1 MAMVKKTIN
10 WIGRVTRLAALSSVV
25 WIAGAAHAVGTPPG
39 FSLQVVDESGNPVSN
54 VQTGQTVTLI
64 HTIDNSSNGFVVS
77 NLAFTHNLP
86 TNLRLTT
93 PEVATTTCNTTG
105 SSSINLSGGFTS
117 SYSVSGYEVP
127 AGASCIFEIDVV
139 PFGPNTYNM
148 TSSALSSSVGTGTT
162 SSATLVAQTPAPLF
176 TMSFEDSAGS
186 PKTTFVSGETA
197 TIVYT
202 VDATA
207 NFSSVN
213 GFEFSHSWSTPLT
226 TASPSNKSTTCQ
238 NNDKADTSSG
248 PTSFSA
254 RGWTVGAGDTCEFKV
269 DVTSSS
275 AGEFVLATGL
285 LSSNAETASPA
296 TGTLTFV
303 APPPTFSMTFNPG
316 STDNTDSAEI
326 TYTIANV
333 LDGASEA
340 TSLAFTHNLSAG
352 LEVHDTPNAS
362 TTCTGGTLSVAAGS
376 SSISYSGGTV
386 AAGASCTIKVL
397 VSSDQAGTFDETTG
411 DLTSSAGNS
420 GAASAS
426 LTVTDVIAPRIQ
438 SITRFSPSAI
448 NTDADSLTWRVEFN
462 EPMDV
467 STISAADFTVS
478 GTTGTLSVN
487 SFSSTVFEVTVSG
500 GDLADLDGTVVLSFN
515 SERQI
520 ADVVGNA
527 LVNNTPLGLEDI
539 TYFVQNDSTPP
550 MVTAFER
557 YTPLDENTNADELVF
572 KITFSEP
579 VRGVGTSS
587 FQVTGT
593 TATGTE
599 MAALGGERDLGDMGM
614 KVQVQQPRKGARGF
628 SGEAFL
634 LTVSGGDLASYN
646 GIVGLDLAVG
656 GDIGAHQQLPPPPV
670 LMFGITDFAG
680 NRLLA
685 GEPATDQTYTVD
697 NSGPILA
704 SITRSAPTSE
714 LTNADTLV
722 WDFQFSNISPLYN
735 VKTSEFTLTGT
746 TATLSV
752 ERYSIGFY
760 VTASG
765 GDLAS
770 VNGPVTITMK
780 AGSTDEFGNPLLS
793 GEPSGTNENSYTLDN
808 TAPTITSIDLFE
820 GTQSPT
826 DADTLAWGV
835 RFSEPMDGA
844 SVGAADF
851 SVAGTTAT
859 LSLEAISADYYR
871 LTLAGGDLAEL
882 NGTVT
887 LTVADAVQLL
897 DAAGNALVIKTP
909 TGTNNNQIVLD
920 NDSIGPS
927 IVISST
933 AAGPV
938 PGSFPVTFTFNEDVT
953 GFAAEDVTVANGTL
967 ASFASTSAKVFT
979 ADVTPAAD
987 GAVTL
992 DIAADVATD
1001 AAGNGN
1007 KVAAQFSILADA
1019 TPPGLSITFPD
1030 AETTGAFTA
1039 TFTFT
1044 EDVTGFELADIVLG
1058 NAAASN
1064 FAATSGSVYTALI
1077 TPSAPGTV
1085 SIAVAAAAGVDA
1097 AGNDSLEA
1105 SVSLAAVSEIPEV
1118 VIDLSSDIADPEQ
1131 AATVATISNPG
1142 SAPLPFTVQVDVP
1155 WITVTPLSGTISP
1168 LGTFDLS
1175 VSLNDEV
1182 NSLGAGDYVGTV
1194 TVTVGDAPVAFASLG
1209 GADGQPVQS
1218 GGGGAVGVGLRPG
1231 TILVELPVNVAVQE
1245 RFGNVQLIAT
1255 TPPGPSGEASF
1266 TYVSDVP
1273 AFNNLTLSTSNN
1285 RASAGSG
1292 DILFGSYDITQTAPP
1307 GWRVEAFNC
1316 SGDLDG
1322 ATRYDPVTDTA
1333 TVDVDPGESIVCVF
1347 ENVRDEDAVR
1357 LATQRAIRNFLFR
1370 RADRII
1376 DAAPEL
1382 SRRFAERNSAQ
1393 RGGMSANASG
1403 AGFYQMDFSVSLA
1416 GARNAVAAEE
1426 ADSGARFGNSQAA
1439 FLDGW
1444 DIWLAAE
1451 ASGVR
1456 DDRAG
1461 ERSKTDFAAVQLGV
1475 DYLLG
1480 DDLIIGAMA
1489 QYDWMEDEA
1498 REVFTDAGA
1507 VRGAQVQGN
1516 GWMAGPYAVWRVE
1529 DSLTVDGL
1537 AMFGESDNR
1546 VNPLGLYSD
1555 DFDTQ
1560 RIMVQANVTGEMR
1573 SGPWTVRP
1581 QAGITQYKETQSAY
1595 LDSLGIKIPS
1605 QDISLGRFRAG
1616 PEVAW
1621 RNEFRDGGWLQL
1633 SGRLDAIWDYDSADL
1648 LTESGFLSSDETDL
1662 RADARIGVATQTK
1675 WGPLVRLEVGIAG
1688 LGAGDFRAETA
1699 RLEIRVPFGSGGLA
1713 QGVQQMAFGPAGMG
1727 MGGRCDVPGGG
1738 VHSAFASQSGC
1749 GGGEMRTSW

>member
-1 MAMVKKTIN
+1 MGGGTHVKTIQQKLRG
-10 WIGRVTRLAALSSVV
+10 W
-25 WIAGAAHAVGTPPG
+25 AHAIVRACGLALGTSVLSLGAQAFEPTVPLD
-39 FSLQVVDESGNPVSN
+39 FSLQFLDASDQEITTANVNEAVTVLYTLENPNRTSATFEFDHYLAAGRSIATPSN
-54 VQTGQTVTLI
+54 VSSTCPNSTLVPGPNYLQV
-64 HTIDNSSNGFVVS
+64 D
-77 NLAFTHNLP
+77 A
-86 TNLRLTT
+86 
-93 PEVATTTCNTTG
+93 
-105 SSSINLSGGFTS
+105 SIN
-117 SYSVSGYEVP
+117 
-127 AGASCIFEIDVV
+127 GASSCTIRIDIVSTI
-139 PFGPNTYNM
+139 PGSF
-148 TSSALSSSVGTGTT
+148 TT
-162 SSATLVAQTPAPLF
+162 STNSIDGSLGSGASAQ
-176 TMSFEDSAGS
+176 G
-186 PKTTFVSGETA
+186 
-197 TIVYT
+197 TI
-202 VDATA
+202 
-207 NFSSVN
+207 N
-213 GFEFSHSWSTPLT
+213 
-226 TASPSNKSTTCQ
+226 
-238 NNDKADTSSG
+238 
-248 PTSFSA
+248 
-254 RGWTVGAGDTCEFKV
+254 
-269 DVTSSS
+269 
-275 AGEFVLATGL
+275 
-285 LSSNAETASPA
+285 
-296 TGTLTFV
+296 FV
-303 APPPTFSMTFNPG
+303 APPQFSMVFNPS
-316 STDNTDSAEI
+316 STTNNDSAQV
-326 TYTIANV
+326 TYTINNV
-333 LDGASEA
+333 QNPNPA
-340 TSLAFTHNLSAG
+340 TGLNFSHNFNAG
-352 LEVHDTPNAS
+352 LKVYQTPNAS
-362 TTCTGGTLSVAAGS
+362 TTCVGGTLFANAGAG
-376 SSISYSGGTV
+376 SISYVGGSV
-386 AAGASCTIKVL
+386 PASSNCTINLL
-397 VSSDQAGTFDETTG
+397 VGSEEAGTFIETTG
-411 DLTSSAGNS
+411 DLSSGFGNS
-420 GAASAS
+420 GTASDT
-426 LTVTDVIAPRIQ
+426 LTVTDVIAPRIRTIERANPT
-438 SITRFSPSAI
+438 SGS
-448 NTDADSLTWRVEFN
+448 TDADILTWRIRFTEVMDIATLTTDQFVLTALGGGLTADLTIVNANATQVE
-462 EPMDV
+462 V
-467 STISAADFTVS
+467 RA
-478 GTTGTLSVN
+478 
-487 SFSSTVFEVTVSG
+487 SG
-500 GDLADLDGTVVLSFN
+500 GNLPDFNGLVTLALNSPSSIADLA
-515 SERQI
+515 
-520 ADVVGNA
+520 GNV
-527 LVNNTPLGLEDI
+527 LVNFNPTEMRQDTFEL
-539 TYFVQNDSTPP
+539 VNDSTPP
-550 MVTAFER
+550 MVTAVER
-557 YTPLDENTNADELVF
+557 YTPLQENTNADELVF

-579 VRGVGTSS
+579 VRNVGTGS

-593 TATGTE
+593 TATGT
-599 MAALGGERDLGDMGM
+599 ALATFGGKGDFGGDMGM
-614 KVQVQQPRKGARGF
+614 MVQKQRIGFRGLT
-628 SGEAFL
+628 GESFL

-646 GIVGLDLAVG
+646 GVVGLDLAFG
-656 GDIGAHQQLPPPPV
+656 GGATDARDDAPPAPIV
-670 LMFGITDFAG
+670 FGVTDLAG
-680 NRLLA
+680 NALLT
-685 GEPATDQTYTVD
+685 GEPATDETYTVD
-697 NSGPILA
+697 NRGPVLA
-704 SITRSAPTSE
+704 SITRSAPTRE

-722 WDFQFSNISPLYN
+722 WDFQFSNISPLYD

-851 SVAGTTAT
+851 SVAGTSAT
-859 LSLEAISADYYR
+859 LSLDAISADYYR

-887 LTVADAVQLL
+887 LTVADAGELL

-909 TGTNNNQIVLD
+909 TGTNNNQIALL
-920 NDSIGPS
+920 NDVDMPS
-927 IVISST
+927 LVIAST
-933 AAGPV
+933 ASDPV
-938 PGSFPVTFTFNEDVT
+938 SASFPVTFTFSEDVTGFELADIKVTNGEASAFELTSKTLYAATIKPDGEGDVSVDVAANAAQDGAGNGNVAAPTFKIGFDSTRPSVAIASADEGPVAGVFPVIFTFSEDVT
-953 GFAAEDVTVANGTL
+953 GFAAEDVTVANGAL
-967 ASFASTSAKVFT
+967 ANFASVSAKVFT
-979 ADVTPAAD
+979 ADVTPTAD

-992 DIAADVATD
+992 DIAANVATD
-1001 AAGNGN
+1001 SAGNDN
-1007 KVAAQFSILADA
+1007 KAAPQFSLLADL

-1030 AETTGAFTA
+1030 PETTGAFTA

-1044 EDVTGFELADIVLG
+1044 EDVSGFELADIVLG

-1064 FAATSGSVYTALI
+1064 LAATSGAVYTALI
-1077 TPSAPGTV
+1077 TPSSPGTV

-1105 SVSLAAVSEIPEV
+1105 GVSLAAVSEIPEV

-1322 ATRYDPVTDTA
+1322 ATRYDPTTDTA
-1333 TVDVDPGESIVCVF
+1333 IIDVDPGESIVCVF

-1376 DAAPEL
+1376 EAAPEL
-1382 SRRFAERNSAQ
+1382 SRRFADRNSAQ

-1416 GARNAVAAEE
+1416 GARNAVATEE
-1426 ADSGARFGNSQAA
+1426 ADSGARFGNSDAP

-1461 ERSKTDFAAVQLGV
+1461 ERSKTDFAVVQLGV

-1516 GWMAGPYAVWRVE
+1516 GWMAGPYTVWRMK

-1560 RIMVQANVTGEMR
+1560 RIMVQANVTGELR

-1727 MGGRCDVPGGG
+1727 MGGRCDVAGGG

-1749 GGGEMRTSW
+1749 GSEMQGTW

>member
-1 MAMVKKTIN
+1 MSNFETERAGP
-10 WIGRVTRLAALSSVV
+10 IGVSTLHWSASAWSRLKRFASPKRLVGLSLLAVLSSLALSQAASSQVSCPDTENGFRT
-25 WIAGAAHAVGTPPG
+25 IASEVTLTCSEFDEKGVNPVPYIVFGNDLRDYTQVSAIQSTSGGSGTPAGWSWTCTGDGCGAASGTAQVIPCSTNGGPSSSCAVSYS
-39 FSLQVVDESGNPVSN
+39 FQD
-54 VQTGQTVTLI
+54 Q
-64 HTIDNSSNGFVVS
+64 NSDVVS
-77 NLAFTHNLP
+77 GSFSVAGGSFTMESH
-86 TNLRLTT
+86 T
-93 PEVATTTCNTTG
+93 
-105 SSSINLSGGFTS
+105 LSGGVFTPS
-117 SYSVSGYEVP
+117 S
-127 AGASCIFEIDVV
+127 
-139 PFGPNTYNM
+139 
-148 TSSALSSSVGTGTT
+148 
-162 SSATLVAQTPAPLF
+162 
-176 TMSFEDSAGS
+176 
-186 PKTTFVSGETA
+186 
-197 TIVYT
+197 
-202 VDATA
+202 
-207 NFSSVN
+207 
-213 GFEFSHSWSTPLT
+213 
-226 TASPSNKSTTCQ
+226 
-238 NNDKADTSSG
+238 
-248 PTSFSA
+248 
-254 RGWTVGAGDTCEFKV
+254 
-269 DVTSSS
+269 
-275 AGEFVLATGL
+275 
-285 LSSNAETASPA
+285 
-296 TGTLTFV
+296 
-303 APPPTFSMTFNPG
+303 PPTFSMAINPS
-316 STDNTDSAEI
+316 STSDNDSAQI
-326 TYTIANV
+326 TYTIGNV
-333 LDGASEA
+333 LNSTA
-340 TSLAFTHNLSAG
+340 TTALDFAHNFSPNLI
-352 LEVHDTPNAS
+352 VHSSPNAS
-362 TTCTGGTLSVAAGS
+362 TTCTGGTLTAVTGS
-376 SSISYSGGTV
+376 SSISYTGGSV
-386 AAGASCTIKVL
+386 AAGASCTVQLL
-397 VSSDQAGTFDETTG
+397 VSSEQAGTYNETTG
-411 DLTSSAGNS
+411 DLTSSKGNS
-420 GAASAS
+420 GTASGT
-426 LTVTDVIAPRIQ
+426 LTVTDETAPRVQAIE
-438 SITRFSPSAI
+438 RADPSGA
-448 NTDADSLTWRVEFN
+448 TTSSDELTWRITFTEA
-462 EPMDV
+462 MDLA
-467 STISAADFTVS
+467 TITSDQFSLTASAEAVTAGLTIVNVS
-478 GTTGTLSVN
+478 GTQV
-487 SFSSTVFEVTVSG
+487 EVRASG
-500 GDLADLDGTVVLSFN
+500 GNLPDYNGTVTLGFN
-515 SERQI
+515 SPSSI
-520 ADVVGNA
+520 ADVAGNV
-527 LVNNTPLGLEDI
+527 LVSFNPTAIRQD
-539 TYFVQNDSTPP
+539 TYDLVNDSTPP

-572 KITFSEP
+572 KITFSET
-579 VRGVGTSS
+579 VRNVGTGS

-593 TATGTE
+593 TATGT
-599 MAALGGERDLGDMGM
+599 ALATFGGKGELGGDMGM
-614 KVQVQQPRKGARGF
+614 MVQKQRIGFRGLT
-628 SGEAFL
+628 GESFL

-646 GIVGLDLAVG
+646 GVVGLDLAFG
-656 GDIGAHQQLPPPPV
+656 GGATDARDDAPPAPIV
-670 LMFGITDFAG
+670 FGVTDLSG
-680 NRLLA
+680 NALLT
-685 GEPATDQTYTVD
+685 GEPATDETYTVD
-697 NSGPILA
+697 NSGPVLA
-704 SITRSAPTSE
+704 SITRSAPTNE
-714 LTNADTLV
+714 FTNADTLV

-780 AGSTDEFGNPLLS
+780 AGSTDEFGNALLS
-793 GEPSGTNENSYTLDN
+793 GVPSGANENSYTLDN
-808 TAPTITSIDLFE
+808 TAPTITSIDLFA

-826 DADTLAWGV
+826 DADTVSWGV
-835 RFSEPMDGA
+835 RFSEAMAGA
-844 SVGAADF
+844 SVSAADF
-851 SVAGTTAT
+851 SVVGTSAT

-871 LTLAGGDLAEL
+871 LTLAGGDLADL

-887 LTVADAVQLL
+887 LTVADGSELL
-897 DAAGNALVIKTP
+897 DAAGNGLASKTP
-909 TGTNNNQIVLD
+909 TGTNNNQIVVD

-927 IVISST
+927 IVISSST
-933 AAGPV
+933 TGPV
-938 PGSFPVTFTFNEDVT
+938 PGVFPVTFTFTEDVT
-953 GFAAEDVTVANGTL
+953 GFAAEDVTVGNASLAN
-967 ASFASTSAKVFT
+967 FASTSAKVFT
-979 ADVTPAAD
+979 ADITPSAD
-987 GAVTL
+987 GEVTL
-992 DIAADVATD
+992 NIAANVATD

-1019 TPPGLSITFPD
+1019 TPPGLSIDLPGS
-1030 AETTGAFTA
+1030 ETTGAFTA

-1044 EDVTGFELADIVLG
+1044 EDVTGFELADIALG
-1058 NAAASN
+1058 NAAATN
-1064 FAATSGSVYTALI
+1064 FAATSGSVYTALV

-1118 VIDLSSDIADPEQ
+1118 VIDLSSNIADPEQ

-1194 TVTVGDAPVAFASLG
+1194 TVTVGDAPVALASLG
-1209 GADGQPVQS
+1209 GANGQPVQS
-1218 GGGGAVGVGLRPG
+1218 GGGGAVGVGLTAG

-1245 RFGNVQLIAT
+1245 RFGNVQLIAAT
-1255 TPPGPSGEASF
+1255 EAGPSGEASF
-1266 TYVSDVP
+1266 TYASDVP
-1273 AFNNLTLSTSNN
+1273 AFDGLTLSTRNN
-1285 RASAGSG
+1285 RASASSG
-1292 DILFGSYDITQTAPP
+1292 EILFGSYDIIQTAPP
-1307 GWRVEAFNC
+1307 GWRVKAFNC

-1322 ATRYDPVTDTA
+1322 ATRYDPTTDTA

-1357 LATQRAIRNFLFR
+1357 LATQRAIRNFMFR

-1376 DAAPEL
+1376 DAAPKL
-1382 SRRFAERNSAQ
+1382 SRRFADRNSAQ

-1426 ADSGARFGNSQAA
+1426 ADTGARFGNADA
-1439 FLDGW
+1439 PFLDGW

-1480 DDLIIGAMA
+1480 EDLIVGAMA

-1507 VRGAQVQGN
+1507 VRGAQVQGT
-1516 GWMAGPYAVWRVE
+1516 GWMAGPYAVWRVK

-1555 DFDTQ
+1555 DFETE
-1560 RIMVQANVTGEMR
+1560 RYMVQANVTGEMR

-1595 LDSLGIKIPS
+1595 TDSLGIKIPS

-1621 RNEFRDGGWLQL
+1621 RNEFRDGSWLQL

-1648 LTESGFLSSDETDL
+1648 LTERGFLSRDDTDL
-1662 RADARIGVATQTK
+1662 RADARIGVAAQTK

-1688 LGAGDFRAETA
+1688 VGAGDFRAETA
-1699 RLEIRVPFGSGGLA
+1699 RLEIRIPFGSGGLA
-1713 QGVQQMAFGPAGMG
+1713 QGVQQMAFGPATMG

-1749 GGGEMRTSW
+1749 GGGDMRTSW